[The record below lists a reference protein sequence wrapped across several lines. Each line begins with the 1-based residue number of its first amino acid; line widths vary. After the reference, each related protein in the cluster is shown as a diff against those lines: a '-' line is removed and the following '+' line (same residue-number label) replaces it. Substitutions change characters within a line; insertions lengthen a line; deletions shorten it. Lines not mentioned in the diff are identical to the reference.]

1 MRYTA
6 SMAETKDLLV
16 RNFPPDVKE
25 ALVALAD
32 ERDTNMNDVAV
43 ELLAEE
49 FGVPY
54 TPRRRRAVPPGDS
67 GDVVLRMPAK
77 LKQKLRT
84 ASYRRDEPMAAIVL
98 ESLRAKLDGSVPALA
113 ER

>member
-43 ELLAEE
+43 ELSLLA
-49 FGVPY
+49 
-54 TPRRRRAVPPGDS
+54 TPATLSCGCPRS
-67 GDVVLRMPAK
+67 
-77 LKQKLRT
+77 
-84 ASYRRDEPMAAIVL
+84 
-98 ESLRAKLDGSVPALA
+98 
-113 ER
+113 